1 MFLIFQSLRIQI
13 PKPISM
19 TITTLQLS
27 QMVLGVTVNLYAYST
42 KNKNINCDV
51 KYHHLNVGL
60 ATYASYFLLFTNFF
74 YRAYF
79 DRRKIKAA

>member
-1 MFLIFQSLRIQI
+1 MKI
-13 PKPISM
+13 PKPISI

-27 QMVLGVTVNLYAYST
+27 QMVLGVTVNVYAYYT
-42 KNKNINCDV
+42 KNQNISCDV

-60 ATYASYFLLFTNFF
+60 ATYASYFILFSNFF

-79 DRRKIKAA
+79 DSRKAKAA